1 MGGMGR
7 TLLWAVLGFVALVL
21 VGMIVIALLKAL
33 LKLAVYLLVGG
44 LVVGGIYYLYGKARA
59 TSRENPRKPSS

>member
-1 MGGMGR
+1 MGPMGR
-7 TLLWAVLGFVALVL
+7 TLLWAVLGIVALIL

-33 LKLAVYLLVGG
+33 LKLAVYLIVGG

-59 TSRENPRKPSS
+59 SSQRRPSG